1 MALLGT
7 PGDFCPSSLN
17 LLDKIYFLN
26 SRHQG
31 SERKMNEFATFKS
44 SSFILESW
52 EGTEFYLISFLWL
65 MNQTHFLIS
74 NIASF

>member
-1 MALLGT
+1 MAAMAVLGT

-31 SERKMNEFATFKS
+31 GERKMNKFALLKVVHLFWNPERELNFT
-44 SSFILESW
+44 
-52 EGTEFYLISFLWL
+52 
-65 MNQTHFLIS
+65 
-74 NIASF
+74 

>member
-1 MALLGT
+1 MAAMAVLGT
-7 PGDFCPSSLN
+7 PGDFCPSYLN

-44 SSFILESW
+44 SSFILES
-52 EGTEFYLISFLWL
+52 
-65 MNQTHFLIS
+65 
-74 NIASF
+74 